1 MEIVEIDSVDIVCL
15 SVDGGETGI
24 HGGTKGS
31 TEEARGRRRGIW
43 EDE

>member
-15 SVDGGETGI
+15 SVDGGKTGI
-24 HGGTKGS
+24 HGGDQGS
-31 TEEARGRRRGIW
+31 TEVARGKRRGIW